1 MTSIQKKGPVLVTGG
16 SGFVA
21 LELISQLLAKG
32 YTVHTTVRSL
42 QNHTKV
48 QPLQDL
54 RRQYGEDKLLLFE
67 ADLLKPDSFRAAM
80 QGGCQTVY
88 HVASPFRMAEKITDG
103 QTEMV
108 DPALQGTRNVLQ
120 SVEETPSVTRV
131 VLTSTT
137 GAIAGDYADV
147 LDKMDNQ
154 AMSEKYFDES
164 STVKHNPYH
173 YSKVLAE
180 KEAWKMCAAQE
191 AHNNKKRW
199 DLVVLCVAL
208 VLGPTV
214 NTATESGSLYLMD
227 ELLSGWMFYG
237 VPELVFLPVDVR
249 DVATAHINA
258 GEVQEAHGRYIVGPP
273 KTTTFLEISKHF
285 KKLKGG
291 SLWLPSHQIPS
302 VVTRLVGPLFGLTQK
317 WMSRN
322 LGVRFMVDNSRA
334 IKELGITYRPLEV
347 TLKDHYASWE
357 RNKKQ
362 GKSKMA

>member
-1 MTSIQKKGPVLVTGG
+1 MTSTQEKGPVLVTGG
-16 SGFVA
+16 SGFIA
-21 LELISQLLAKG
+21 LELISQLLSKG

-42 QNHTKV
+42 QNHAKI

-54 RRQYGEDKLLLFE
+54 RGKHGEDKLLLFE
-67 ADLLKPDSFRAAM
+67 ADLLQPGSFRPAM

-88 HVASPFRMAEKITDG
+88 HVASPFRMAEKIKDG

-120 SVEETPSVTRV
+120 SVEETPTVTRV

-154 AMSEKYFDES
+154 VMSEKYFDES

-180 KEAWKMCAAQE
+180 KEAWKMCKAQE
-191 AHNNKKRW
+191 SKPKQW

-237 VPELVFLPVDVR
+237 VPELVFLPVDIR

-258 GEVQEAHGRYIVGPP
+258 GEVKQAHGRYIVGPA
-273 KTTTFLEISKHF
+273 KTTTFLEISKQF

-291 SLWLPSHQIPS
+291 SMWLPSHQIPS
-302 VVTRLVGPLFGLTQK
+302 VVTRIVGPLFGLTQK

-322 LGVRFMVDNSRA
+322 LGVHFTVDNSRGV
-334 IKELGITYRPLEV
+334 KELGITYRPLEV

-357 RNKKQ
+357 TNKKQ
-362 GKSKMA
+362 GKGKTA